1 MTRVLVT
8 GGSGRFAEFMV
19 KALRGQYDIVLFSR
33 TRPPED
39 RADLPWVQ
47 GDLNVFEDCQ
57 RAVEGVDCIQHL
69 GAVPSPSDHPQM
81 QASRR
86 SQGLPEIPFDATMH
100 TNIMGTYYLL
110 TAAVQAGVKSM
121 VMTGSNCAFGHGF
134 RLSKG
139 TFPVQ
144 YLPLD
149 ENHPSDVEDSYSY
162 SKLAGEEL
170 LSSFTRAFGMR
181 TYVTRPS
188 GICPPERLQRMAQTV
203 VPITGWSDWMWA
215 YVPSEDLAELQRMIM
230 EKAHALPVHSVYVA
244 NGLDSTA
251 LEPSQEIVA
260 KFRPDLLPVAK
271 MAGHEAFWSTA
282 KAHKE
287 VGWTPKHSW
296 RDYLA
301 R

>member
-8 GGSGRFAEFMV
+8 GGSGRFADFMV
-19 KALRGQYDIVLFSR
+19 KTLRGQYDIVLFSR
-33 TRPPED
+33 TKPPED
-39 RADLPWVQ
+39 RTDLPWIQ
-47 GDLNVFEDCQ
+47 GDLNVFADCQ

-69 GAVPSPSDHPQM
+69 GAVPSPSDHPQI
-81 QASRR
+81 QASRKA
-86 SQGLPEIPFDATMH
+86 QGLPAIAFDATMH

-110 TAAVQAGVKSM
+110 VAAVQAGVQSV

-134 RLSKG
+134 RLSKNP
-139 TFPVQ
+139 FPIR

-149 ENHPSDVEDSYSY
+149 ESHPSDVEDSYSY

-170 LSSFTRAFGMR
+170 LASFTRAYGIR

-188 GICPPERLQRMAQTV
+188 GICPPERLQRMAQTAA
-203 VPITGWSDWMWA
+203 PITAWSDWMWA

-230 EKAHALPVHSVYVA
+230 ERAATLPAHSVYVA

-251 LEPSQEIVA
+251 LEPSHEIVA
-260 KFRPDLLPVAK
+260 KFRPDLLPVAQ
-271 MAGHEAFWSTA
+271 MTGHEAFWSTA
-282 KAHKE
+282 KAQRE
-287 VGWTPKHSW
+287 VGWRPKHSW

-301 R
+301 G